1 MATTMAD
8 GGFVKGNDEPQF
20 YDQGRDWEMD
30 RRLRLEQSERRAWWV
45 AGLACLLALGLG
57 IGLACLAPLKSTI
70 PYVFTVDRAT
80 GNVEFVS
87 AADDRDRKSVV

>member
-1 MATTMAD
+1 MGTTMAD
-8 GGFVKGNDEPQF
+8 GDLVHSGDEPQF

-45 AGLACLLALGLG
+45 AGIACVLALGLG

-70 PYVFTVDRAT
+70 P
-80 GNVEFVS
+80 
-87 AADDRDRKSVV
+87 